1 MRHAPREKKS
11 FSGSF
16 TLIELLVVIA
26 IIAIL
31 AGMLLP
37 ALNRARETARAAAC
51 ISNLKQIGTA
61 FNMYFGDNTD
71 FGPPI
76 MYFNSKNVRQTWA
89 VKLMQYLGIPA
100 AEASADGFSSAY
112 GLPSK
117 LMSKAFYCP
126 SMDPGICTKMS
137 ASPNT
142 NTHHL
147 GYGISNPGANF
158 LPIKLVR
165 VPSQHMLAVDNIGGM
180 RDAAAIST
188 AEANGHM
195 VACLDAGYVAGG
207 SQSSTLIG
215 GVAAGPGLRHNKRG
229 NTVFA
234 AGNVAPLRVENLALW
249 GTPTNYP
256 EDQHYSGRG
265 LEKDA
270 LGYYYSNPY
279 NRGNPIIGW

>member
-1 MRHAPREKKS
+1 MRHAPRERKS

-61 FNMYFGDNTD
+61 FNMYFSDNTD

-76 MYFNSKNVRQTWA
+76 MYLSAKNVNQTWA
-89 VKLMQYLGIPA
+89 VKLMQYLGIPS
-100 AEASADGFSSAY
+100 AEAVADTYSAY

-117 LMSKAFYCP
+117 LMSKSFYCP
-126 SMDPGICTKMS
+126 SMDSSICTKITS
-137 ASPNT
+137 SPNT
-142 NTHHL
+142 STHHL
-147 GYGISNPGANF
+147 GYGISNPGANCV
-158 LPIKLVR
+158 PVKLVR
-165 VPSQHMLAVDNIGGM
+165 LPSQHMLAVDNIGGM

-215 GVAAGPGLRHNKRG
+215 GVAAGAGLRHNKRG
-229 NTVFA
+229 NTLFV
-234 AGNVAPLRVENLALW
+234 AGNVAPLRVENLALY
-249 GTPTNYP
+249 GSNKNYP
-256 EDQHYSGRG
+256 ENQDYTGRG
-265 LEKDA
+265 LEKDSR
-270 LGYYYSNPY
+270 GYYYSNPY